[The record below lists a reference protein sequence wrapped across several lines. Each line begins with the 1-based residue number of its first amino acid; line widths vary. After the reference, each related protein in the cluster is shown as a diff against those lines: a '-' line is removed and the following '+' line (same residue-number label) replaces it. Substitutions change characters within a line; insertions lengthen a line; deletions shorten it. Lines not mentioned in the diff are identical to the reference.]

1 MVYEGITCYI
11 SKSVTPDDEKKN
23 KAHSQ
28 TILNNMV
35 QVRTDNNKI
44 LNAILDASS
53 KWDTSPIV
61 WVSNSIPYKIQ
72 LIKRTEDY
80 VILHQ
85 CAIRYHYNKTGK
97 QRYTCIAKRQV
108 KIVF

>member
-1 MVYEGITCYI
+1 MAYTGITCYI
-11 SKSVTPDDEKKN
+11 SKSVTPDDEKQN

-44 LNAILDASS
+44 LHAILDASS
-53 KWDTSPIV
+53 KWNTSPII
-61 WVSNSIPYKIQ
+61 WVSNVPYKIK
-72 LIKRTEDY
+72 LIERAEKY

-85 CAIRYHYNKTGK
+85 CAIRYKYSNSGK
-97 QRYTCIAKRQV
+97 ETYACIAKRQV
-108 KIVF
+108 KLTF